1 MNKTFIQEY
10 VVSSDSDEQRLDIF
24 LAEMM
29 GSSRSAA
36 QKLAKE
42 GLVEISGEVVAPK
55 QIVTLGEV
63 VSVFKHDPKES
74 PEIPVLFENEDVL
87 VIDKPSGVTVH
98 PAAGEKSRTVV
109 ELFDKPLFVVHR
121 LDKGTS
127 GVMILAKNESTA
139 EFLKKQFAYRK
150 VQKEYLAL
158 VVGDITDDQGV
169 IELDLTRSE
178 NTRGNIVPT
187 AEGRKAVTEFTVRE
201 RYSAYTL
208 ISAFPKTG
216 RTHQIRTHLAAIG
229 HPVYG
234 DVRYGSDRGKAR
246 IFLHAQ
252 RLSLKLPNTKKAQTW
267 EASLPKEL
275 LSILSRF

>member
-139 EFLKKQFAYRK
+139 EFLKKQFADRK